1 MEGIDVDGTTI
12 QNSIKITVSFILQAL
27 YISRISL
34 IILFHIA
41 FEQNVSEK
49 HEYDQYELFTKN
61 DIQS

>member
-34 IILFHIA
+34 IILCHIA
-41 FEQNVSEK
+41 FVQNVSEK